1 MSAQDTVVKGARTLY
16 EDFIKK
22 GMKGQ
27 DINGFNKA
35 INIIGNNVF
44 GVPEA
49 AGRILNGENFGQAI
63 KSTFGKAERDAAGN
77 IVSRSA
83 ENGWDVGKIAGS
95 YLGVATAGRVLTGGG
110 VYRDANGDTNIIG
123 VPFV

>member
-1 MSAQDTVVKGARTLY
+1 MSAQDTVLKGARTLY

-35 INIIGNNVF
+35 INTIGNNVF

-63 KSTFGKAERDAAGN
+63 KSTFGKMG
-77 IVSRSA
+77 
-83 ENGWDVGKIAGS
+83 
-95 YLGVATAGRVLTGGG
+95 L
-110 VYRDANGDTNIIG
+110 
-123 VPFV
+123 